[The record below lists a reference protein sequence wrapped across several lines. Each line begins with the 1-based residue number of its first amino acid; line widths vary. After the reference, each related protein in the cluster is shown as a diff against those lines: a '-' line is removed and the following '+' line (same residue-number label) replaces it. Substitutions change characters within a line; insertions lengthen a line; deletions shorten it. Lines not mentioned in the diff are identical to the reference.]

1 LSWTDFLRKYLSDVS
16 RRKFEVPA
24 EDVPLGSR
32 YRYYSGVSF
41 DERPRIAVGNGATK
55 IAGQEGT
62 RIAGQE
68 GTRIAGQEG
77 TRIAGQEGTR
87 IAGQEGSKLAGG
99 GAGAFFQSLRLFKNV
114 ESRWDISGFTKKTND
129 TDVDDQPLSSNAKAG
144 SQST

>member
-1 LSWTDFLRKYLSDVS
+1 
-16 RRKFEVPA
+16 
-24 EDVPLGSR
+24 
-32 YRYYSGVSF
+32 VSF
-41 DERPRIAVGNGATK
+41 DERPRIAVAGNGATK
-55 IAGQEGT
+55 IAGQEGTRIAGQEGT